1 MSHPAI
7 FAALLGLRRSCLYL
21 SCAGLRLLGHACR
34 NFLLRLSGW
43 WDFAARLVRT
53 TGLTLGNCGP
63 VSVRGSG
70 QADLDQVLAI
80 RIRPRTLRRARS
92 EALGK
97 IAKSVTTYSEDNR
110 KIFSGPQKSYRTE
123 YVQITKVL
131 SNKRNINPL
140 K

>member
-1 MSHPAI
+1 MPAQ
-7 FAALLGLRRSCLYL
+7 
-21 SCAGLRLLGHACR
+21 
-34 NFLLRLSGW
+34 FLPRLSGW
-43 WDFAARLVRT
+43 WDFAARLVGT

-97 IAKSVTTYSEDNR
+97 IAKASQRIARIIVRFSLDRKNRIEPSMSELR
-110 KIFSGPQKSYRTE
+110 KF
-123 YVQITKVL
+123 
-131 SNKRNINPL
+131 
-140 K
+140 